1 MSAKIITF
9 VAQKYVTMRR
19 ILLIFSLVVMFA
31 TMGNAQPKDVRFGL
45 KVGPTFDWAS
55 SGSTATKNDGMRV
68 GFSVGVIHDRYFNDH
83 VAISSGV
90 NLNLLRM
97 KYSFTDRRLVEDFL
111 EDANV
116 MVSRQLKAT
125 NVEIPLKAKLRFE
138 IFDSFSA
145 FMEAG
150 GGISFNIKDLAKD
163 SYEFYW
169 VSSDGKTYDNCS
181 YQYRLLQLSMV
192 FGLGAEY
199 EINRN
204 LSTFV
209 QISFDHAFSNAFVN
223 SLEKQTGSIL
233 RNNFIGVEAGIMF

>member
-1 MSAKIITF
+1 MSAKIIIF
-9 VAQKYVTMRR
+9 VAQKSVTMKR
-19 ILLIFSLVVMFA
+19 ILLIFSLVVMVA
-31 TMGNAQPKDVRFGL
+31 TMGNAQSKDVRFGL

-55 SGSTATKNDGMRV
+55 SGSTASKNDGMRV
-68 GFSVGVIHDRYFNDH
+68 GFSVGVIHDRYFNEH
-83 VAISSGV
+83 VAFSSGV

-97 KYSFTDRRLVEDFL
+97 KYSFTDFRLVEDFL
-111 EDANV
+111 EEANV
-116 MVSRQLKAT
+116 MVSRWLKAT

-145 FMEAG
+145 FAEAG
-150 GGISFNIKDLAKD
+150 AGISFNIKDLGKD

-169 VSSDGKTYDNCS
+169 VSSEGSTYDDCT
-181 YQYRLLQLSMV
+181 YQYRLLQFSMV

-199 EINRN
+199 EISRN

-209 QISFDHAFSNAFVN
+209 QITFDHAFSNAFVR
-223 SLEKQTGSIL
+223 SLEKQTGSVL

>member
-1 MSAKIITF
+1 MRKTLLIISLVTF
-9 VAQKYVTMRR
+9 VALNV
-19 ILLIFSLVVMFA
+19 
-31 TMGNAQPKDVRFGL
+31 NAQPNGASIGVKA
-45 KVGPTFDWAS
+45 GPTIDWAS
-55 SGSTATKNDGMRV
+55 SGSAAVKSEGLRIGYGIGLVYDYYL
-68 GFSVGVIHDRYFNDH
+68 SDH
-83 VAISSGV
+83 FAVSSGV

-150 GGISFNIKDLAKD
+150 GGISFNIKDLGKD

-204 LSTFV
+204 LCTFV
-209 QISFDHAFSNAFVN
+209 QISFDHAFSNAFVH

>member
-1 MSAKIITF
+1 
-9 VAQKYVTMRR
+9 MRR

-125 NVEIPLKAKLRFE
+125 N
-138 IFDSFSA
+138 
-145 FMEAG
+145 
-150 GGISFNIKDLAKD
+150 NIKDLGKD

-204 LSTFV
+204 LCTFV
-209 QISFDHAFSNAFVN
+209 QISFDHAFSNAFVH